1 MEVDST
7 AVHLCFY
14 PQNKTARSHH
24 FGFNLCRKLTLTGK
38 ILQMRINNPIQPV
51 LPNISSYI
59 HRLLKHWWQPTDMN
73 KHEKQP
79 ADGLHPTPVH
89 AADKRCDRS
98 RSWIS
103 SKENKSVIANFSS
116 SGQADRHEHH
126 TKRYCPNGISPME
139 NSDCL
144 PRGEPAAK
152 SRATQPTV
160 HVGCYSVS
168 IFSQTLTWITATW
181 TCAQM

>member
-1 MEVDST
+1 
-7 AVHLCFY
+7 
-14 PQNKTARSHH
+14 
-24 FGFNLCRKLTLTGK
+24 
-38 ILQMRINNPIQPV
+38 MRINNPIQPV

-126 TKRYCPNGISPME
+126 TKRYCPSGISPME

-144 PRGEPAAK
+144 PRGKPAATE
-152 SRATQPTV
+152 SRYPTFGACWV
-160 HVGCYSVS
+160 FVCFHNPPNSDRDYR
-168 IFSQTLTWITATW
+168 IFK
-181 TCAQM
+181 CAQMLVHAVAHGGVRTP